1 MWDGRKGVLVASGLG
16 TGAGDTLEIRP
27 HSTVPFWGHGSN
39 KAPADSTSQDW
50 EWGILAALGVP

>member
-1 MWDGRKGVLVASGLG
+1 MAPGLG